1 MARNYAAE
9 LKAQGVAPASI
20 FAHGIAFQ
28 GKDVL
33 ARGGWLAYVAL
44 SSQAGSQQGVLDQG
58 AEKRQKRAS
67 PAPHGA
73 GERVR

>member
-1 MARNYAAE
+1 M
-9 LKAQGVAPASI
+9 
-20 FAHGIAFQ
+20 AFQ
-28 GKDVL
+28 GKEVL

-58 AEKRQKRAS
+58 AEKRQKRTS
-67 PAPHGA
+67 PGPHDA